1 MYVSDFCTLIQDED
15 GNQGSDESP
24 IIRHLYLNN
33 YNIWE
38 SILRDAL
45 ATGKMEITYE
55 QINRFLSPVITDHG
69 SNLMFHFCYNN
80 ADKLD
85 EIMNLPGFEEY
96 YLPEKKMFPIYY
108 NFFGET

>member
-1 MYVSDFCTLIQDED
+1 
-15 GNQGSDESP
+15 
-24 IIRHLYLNN
+24 LNN

-80 ADKLD
+80 SDKLD